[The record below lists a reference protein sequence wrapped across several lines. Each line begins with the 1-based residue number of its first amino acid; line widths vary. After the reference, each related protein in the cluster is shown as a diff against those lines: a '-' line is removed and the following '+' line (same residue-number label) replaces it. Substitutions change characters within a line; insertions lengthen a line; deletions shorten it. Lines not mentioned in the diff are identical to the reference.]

1 MIAPG
6 TVKKV
11 LELLRVFA
19 PIATLRFNL
28 HYLPFPDAV
37 KFPVFVYRH
46 TRLVQQKGRLH
57 IMSPIRSGM
66 IKLGHYVRG
75 TQDERYSD
83 TTWEVNGDINFQGE
97 ACIGRGTKLSV
108 GNNATLDV
116 GERLTIS
123 GDTEV
128 YCHHNIIIGAECTI
142 SWGCLVMDTDFHP
155 LFDASTNILIN
166 DNKPITIGKHV
177 WVGCRSVVLKG
188 VSVADDTVIA
198 AGSLISKP
206 IQDKNC
212 VVGGRGNGAKVILKN
227 VRWEN

>member
-1 MIAPG
+1 MMMSDTI
-6 TVKKV
+6 KKV
-11 LELLRVFA
+11 WELLRAFA

-28 HYLPFPDAV
+28 HYLPFPDAI

-46 TRLVQQKGRLH
+46 TRLVQLKGRLH
-57 IMSPIRSGM
+57 IMSPICSGM

-83 TTWEVNGDINFQGE
+83 TMWEVNGDINFQGE

-177 WVGCRSVVLKG
+177 WLGCRSVVLKG

-206 IQDKNC
+206 IQDKKC
-212 VVGGRGNGAKVILKN
+212 VVGGRGNDARVILQN